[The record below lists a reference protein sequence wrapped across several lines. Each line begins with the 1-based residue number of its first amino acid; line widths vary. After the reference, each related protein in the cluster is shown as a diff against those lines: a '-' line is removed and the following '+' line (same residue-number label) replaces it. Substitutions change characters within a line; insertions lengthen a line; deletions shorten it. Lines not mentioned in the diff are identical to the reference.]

1 MTDDGRIVNEKDWRR
16 NNLEIE
22 RKTRE
27 VEDELK
33 RSRQKEM
40 ELKNNK
46 YRSRINIFVT
56 ITKYFC

>member
-33 RSRQKEM
+33 RSRQKEI

-46 YRSRINIFVT
+46 YRR
-56 ITKYFC
+56 

>member
-46 YRSRINIFVT
+46 YRSRINIFAT
-56 ITKYFC
+56 MTKYFC